1 MLFECNQLPSTCF
14 DVISR
19 IDAMHT
25 QLRFQ
30 LQQAP
35 RRWTGL
41 LARTTRAR
49 ALQGSN
55 SIEGFNVSVDDA
67 VAAIEGEEP
76 LDEKTEA
83 WKAVRGYRE
92 AMTYILQ
99 IAADPQFVHHEA
111 VLRSLQFMMTGYDLK
126 SNPGRWRPGAIYVKQ
141 ELTGEIVYEGPD
153 STLLPALVGELVQR
167 LNQPD
172 EQHVLV
178 KAALAHLNLV
188 MIHPFSDGNGRM
200 SRALQTLVLA
210 RNGILDPTFCSIE
223 EYLGGNTQAYYAVLA
238 QVGQGSW
245 HPANDALPWIR
256 FCLTAH
262 YRQAETLLRR
272 MKEAQLRAHLFEE
285 ELARLRLNDR
295 MIAALMDAVEG
306 LRVRNTTYRSAT
318 LLSEAA
324 ASRDLAQLASAGL
337 LVAQGEKRGRYY
349 TAGLWLSRIREQTAQ
364 VPTVTDPFEQ
374 E

>member
-1 MLFECNQLPSTCF
+1 MIFECNQLIPACI
-14 DVISR
+14 DVIAR
-19 IDAMHT
+19 IDGMHT

-67 VAAIEGEEP
+67 IAAIEGEEP

-99 IAADPQFVHHEA
+99 VATDPQFVHHEA

-126 SNPGRWRPGAIYVKQ
+126 SNPGRWRPGAIYVKR
-141 ELTGEIVYEGPD
+141 EATGETVYEGPD
-153 STLLPALVGELVQR
+153 SALVPVLVAELVQR

-172 EQHVLV
+172 DTHVIV
-178 KAALAHLNLV
+178 RAALAHLNLV
-188 MIHPFSDGNGRM
+188 MIHPFPDGNGRM

-210 RNGILDPTFCSIE
+210 RNGILDPAFSSIE
-223 EYLGGNTQAYYAVLA
+223 EYLGNNVQAYYSVLA
-238 QVGQGSW
+238 EVGQGSW
-245 HPANDALPWIR
+245 HPTNDVLPWIR
-256 FCLTAH
+256 FCLAAH
-262 YRQAETLLRR
+262 HRQAETLLRR
-272 MKEAQLRAHLFEE
+272 MKEAQLRAHLIEE
-285 ELARLRLNDR
+285 ELERRHMNER
-295 MIAALMDAVEG
+295 MIAALMDAAG
-306 LRVRNTTYRSAT
+306 GFRVRNTTYRSAT
-318 LLSEAA
+318 QVNEAV
-324 ASRDLAQLASAGL
+324 ASRDLSQLATAGL
-337 LVAQGEKRGRYY
+337 LVAQGEKRGRFY
-349 TAGLWLSRIREQTAQ
+349 TAGEWLTRIRDQTAQ
-364 VPTVTDPFEQ
+364 PPVVADPFEQ

>member
-1 MLFECNQLPSTCF
+1 
-14 DVISR
+14 
-19 IDAMHT
+19 
-25 QLRFQ
+25 
-30 LQQAP
+30 
-35 RRWTGL
+35 
-41 LARTTRAR
+41 
-49 ALQGSN
+49 
-55 SIEGFNVSVDDA
+55 
-67 VAAIEGEEP
+67 
-76 LDEKTEA
+76 
-83 WKAVRGYRE
+83 
-92 AMTYILQ
+92 
-99 IAADPQFVHHEA
+99 
-111 VLRSLQFMMTGYDLK
+111 
-126 SNPGRWRPGAIYVKQ
+126 
-141 ELTGEIVYEGPD
+141 
-153 STLLPALVGELVQR
+153 
-167 LNQPD
+167 
-172 EQHVLV
+172 
-178 KAALAHLNLV
+178 

-223 EYLGGNTQAYYAVLA
+223 EYLGGNTHAYYAVLA
-238 QVGQGSW
+238 QVGRGSW